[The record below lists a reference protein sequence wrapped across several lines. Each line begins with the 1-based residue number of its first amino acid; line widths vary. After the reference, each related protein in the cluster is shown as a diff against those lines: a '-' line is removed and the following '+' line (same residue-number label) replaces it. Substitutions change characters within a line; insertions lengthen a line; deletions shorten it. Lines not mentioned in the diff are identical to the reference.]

1 MPAHHKPVDIFRWSC
16 ARYAIWSH
24 PTVHQSDM
32 SLLRLVYY
40 SAMISAWAAFLGWGV
55 SEWITS
61 AASLDPATTSHATGV
76 FVRFVLTV
84 VTAGTIGAAI
94 GLGLNVLGGMANGQW
109 RQLLRRAL
117 PGLLC
122 GGAGGLAGGLVG
134 GLMYYYDLP
143 RAIGWAVF
151 GLGVG
156 CAEGVY
162 DRSFRKIRNGLIGGA
177 AGGFV
182 GGMLFNWICDLKLT
196 DSGAASRA
204 AGFVVLGFSIGAAIG
219 TGPRRLPDGLAHRGR
234 RLSHRTAIDSRVPGD
249 SARSRRPRA
258 AAVFGADEQGPR
270 RGTRPGPPHERRKL
284 LPGRQPH
291 PPGHAIE
298 RPGSGERDAADRRRH
313 HSRRHEPRAFQPAAS
328 PAGRIAAARGRAR
341 RRHPFHTASPAPP
354 PPPQSSADK
363 VFAPEPRP
371 WIGKK

>member
-1 MPAHHKPVDIFRWSC
+1 
-16 ARYAIWSH
+16 
-24 PTVHQSDM
+24 M

-55 SEWITS
+55 SEWISS
-61 AASLDPATTSHATGV
+61 AANLDPATTSHATGV

-109 RQLLRRAL
+109 RQLARRAL

-156 CAEGVY
+156 CAEGVF

-204 AGFVVLGFSIGAAIG
+204 AGFVVLGFAIGAAIG
-219 TGPRRLPDGLAHRGR
+219 LAHVVF
-234 RLSHRTAIDSRVPGD
+234 RTAWLTVVDGYRTGRQLTLTNPLTVLGRGDHVPLPFLGPMNKDLDAEHALVRRMNDGSYCLEDNRTRLGTRLNGQVLTGATPLADGDIIRVGTNLV
-249 SARSRRPRA
+249 RFNQRHR
-258 AAVFGADEQGPR
+258 R
-270 RGTRPGPPHERRKL
+270 RGES
-284 LPGRQPH
+284 LPQ
-291 PPGHAIE
+291 AT
-298 RPGSGERDAADRRRH
+298 
-313 HSRRHEPRAFQPAAS
+313 PATAS
-328 PAGRIAAARGRAR
+328 PAI
-341 RRHPFHTASPAPP
+341 PLPPLPPAPP